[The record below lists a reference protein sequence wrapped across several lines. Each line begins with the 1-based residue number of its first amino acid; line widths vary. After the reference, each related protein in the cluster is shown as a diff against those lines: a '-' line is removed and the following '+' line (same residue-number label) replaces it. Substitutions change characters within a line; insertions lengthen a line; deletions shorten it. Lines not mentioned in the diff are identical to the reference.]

1 MSANPTYARARGAQ
15 LDERAAELTELNERI
30 AAKLAEVAEAL
41 AVEAKP
47 DHARARLDELR
58 TLLAQQ
64 AAVHAS
70 LEERLERRIAE
81 RTRELSSLSNFLQ
94 THAEREKAL
103 LAREL
108 HDQLGGILTP
118 AKMDLAWLE
127 GKLGSHP
134 EYGERMRRLGALI
147 DQGIDLKRRII
158 ETLRPS
164 LLDHLGLAAALQ
176 WYVDE
181 VCRSASIEC
190 RFDVADEVERLPSDL
205 EIALYRLVQE
215 SVNNIVKHA
224 QAKVLEL
231 SLDRTP
237 EGLRLRI
244 GDDGVGIA
252 DIEYAK
258 RLSHGL
264 AGMMHRVRS
273 VEGTFDVQST
283 PGKGTRIEVFVPLKK
298 R

>member
-1 MSANPTYARARGAQ
+1 MSANHTYLRETVPTRAQQAPTELAQ
-15 LDERAAELTELNERI
+15 LGERI
-30 AAKLAEVAEAL
+30 AGAIEE
-41 AVEAKP
+41 VEAALP
-47 DHARARLDELR
+47 DGREGEPARARLAALKS
-58 TLLAQQ
+58 LLAQQ
-64 AAVHAS
+64 S
-70 LEERLERRIAE
+70 S
-81 RTRELSSLSNFLQ
+81 RTRELASLCNFLQ
-94 THAEREKAL
+94 THSEREKAL

-127 GKLGSHP
+127 ARLGSDP
-134 EYGERMRRLGALI
+134 EYGERMRRLGVLI

-158 ETLRPS
+158 ESLRPS

-176 WYVDE
+176 WYVEE
-181 VCRSASIEC
+181 VCRGARIEC
-190 RFDVADEVERLPSDL
+190 RFDVSEQFERLPADL

-224 QAKVLEL
+224 QASVLEM
-231 SLDRTP
+231 SLGRTS
-237 EGLRLRI
+237 EGLELGI
-244 GDDGVGIA
+244 ADDGVGIA

-273 VEGTFDVQST
+273 VDGTFNVKST
-283 PGKGTRIEVFVPLKK
+283 PGKGTKIEVFVPLKRK
-298 R
+298 